1 MMGQVRAVRFNT
13 LSEGMHSSGRGDR
26 LDQPS
31 FPIPQ
36 ESARIKVNQGWQAC
50 LEFLQESLPSQTI
63 QTWFLP
69 IIPVSFVDNILFLKV
84 QSKFIANWLDAN
96 YRMILQ
102 EAVGSVFGTEARVDF
117 IIENSGKND
126 PVPSDLSASV
136 PVENSAASSAEKSS
150 PAAGALKPAETYL
163 NPRFCLDNFFAGV
176 ENRFALKAVEHVGC
190 HPGQSPFNPLVLHG
204 DVGSGKTHLLHAL
217 GNFVSQKYHGK
228 RHIYM
233 TSEIFLH
240 QYIIAVQSQKIQKF
254 VGALRAMD
262 IFLFDDLQF
271 LAGKIKSQEMLLLI
285 LRELVKRGSQV
296 AVAVNV
302 PPNQLPQFNPQLVA
316 FLQSGLI
323 ADVHHSDRLTREHIV
338 RHHLAVNDIVLEEK
352 IIQFL
357 AEALGNNIHQLHAVM
372 VRIVAQ
378 VSLMKKDLSFDEI
391 RYIVSQVCPL
401 NDPAEANST
410 VGIRRHVTIQE
421 IVKATSQFY
430 DIPVDVLQGVSR
442 KQKITT
448 ARQVAIYLCREL
460 TEESLNSIGFHFSN
474 LHHASVIYAHNKIR
488 QKLKTT
494 PRLRSA
500 VEKIRALFA

>member
-1 MMGQVRAVRFNT
+1 MGQVRAVRFNT

-31 FPIPQ
+31 FSVPH
-36 ESARIKVNQGWQAC
+36 ESTHIKVNQGWQAC

-69 IIPVSFVDNILFLKV
+69 IVPVSFVDNILFLKV
-84 QSKFIANWLDAN
+84 QSKFIANWLEAN
-96 YRMILQ
+96 YQVILQ
-102 EAVGSVFGTEARVDF
+102 EAVSSVFGAEARVDF
-117 IIENSGKND
+117 IIENPAKEVPEAPESATPEPVQDDAGTSAGKN
-126 PVPSDLSASV
+126 
-136 PVENSAASSAEKSS
+136 
-150 PAAGALKPAETYL
+150 PAAGAPRTAETYL
-163 NPRFCLDNFFAGV
+163 NPRFCLNNFFAGG
-176 ENRFALKAVEHVGC
+176 ENRFALKAVEHVGA

-204 DVGSGKTHLLHAL
+204 GVGAGKTHLLHAL
-217 GNFVSQKYHGK
+217 GNCVSQKHLEK
-228 RHIYM
+228 RQIYM

-240 QYIIAVQSQKIQKF
+240 QYIIAVQTQKVQRF
-254 VGALRAMD
+254 VAALRAMD
-262 IFLFDDLQF
+262 VFLFDDLQF

-296 AVAVNV
+296 AVAMNV
-302 PPNQLPQFNPQLVA
+302 PPNQLTRFNPQLVA

-338 RHHLAVNDIVLEEK
+338 RHHLATNDITLEEK
-352 IIQFL
+352 AIQFL
-357 AEALGNNIHQLHAVM
+357 AEMMGNNIHQLHAVM

-378 VSLMKKDLSFDEI
+378 ISLMRKNLGFDEI
-391 RYIVSQVCPL
+391 RYIVSQVCP
-401 NDPAEANST
+401 
-410 VGIRRHVTIQE
+410 VGDSAAPGPGTALRRHVTIPE

-430 DIPVDVLQGVSR
+430 EIPIDVLQGVSR
-442 KQKITT
+442 KQKIAT

-500 VEKIRALFA
+500 IEKIRALLA